1 MENKPGEDHSDSDPE
16 IKPKAKSAAKRP
28 RREKPRQKATDV
40 QEKRLEALP
49 EDIREES
56 PPAKV
61 AVVELPADAGAGHA
75 QVQVTLSMQVE
86 RAPNPDDDEGITPEK
101 ENALSS
107 AASGVEGSGKS
118 KTNRKITSYFTVV
131 GQQAEI

>member
-1 MENKPGEDHSDSDPE
+1 MENKPGDDHSDSDPD

-28 RREKPRQKATDV
+28 RREKPQKADV
-40 QEKRLEALP
+40 QEKRLEALQ

-61 AVVELPADAGAGHA
+61 AVVELPADAGAGRA

-107 AASGVEGSGKS
+107 AASGVDGSGKG